1 MATNPLHLIVRSLS
15 TSSAKQQLIKPPIQ
29 IFGLEGR
36 YATALYSAATK
47 LKQLETVESELIK
60 FQGTMKT
67 DKKLN
72 EFIGDPSLKRSLK
85 VEALKQV
92 SSTMKLSPPTAN
104 LVGLLAENG
113 RLKNLN
119 SIINSFKTIMSA
131 HRGEIPC
138 EVTTAKPLDDA
149 TKQELQAAL
158 KSFAK
163 KGENILLQ
171 TKVDP
176 NIIGGMIVSIG
187 DKYVDMSIASKIKKY
202 SELIQSAA

>member
-1 MATNPLHLIVRSLS
+1 MATNPLHIIVRSLS
-15 TSSAKQQLIKPPIQ
+15 TSSVKQQLIKPPIQ

-60 FQGTMKT
+60 FQGTLKT

-72 EFIGDPSLKRSLK
+72 EFINDPSLKRPLK

-92 SSTMKLSPPTAN
+92 ASTMKMSPPTAN

-119 SIINSFKTIMSA
+119 AIINSFKTIMSA

-202 SELIQSAA
+202 SEIIQSAA

>member
-1 MATNPLHLIVRSLS
+1 MASNPLHIIIRSLS
-15 TSSAKQQLIKPPIQ
+15 TSSMRHQMVKPPIQ

-47 LKQLETVESELIK
+47 LKQLETVESELVK

-72 EFIGDPSLKRSLK
+72 EFIRDPSLKRSLK

-92 SSTMKLSPPTAN
+92 SSSLKLSPPTAN
-104 LVGLLAENG
+104 LIGLLAENG

-119 SIINSFKTIMSA
+119 AIINAFKVLMSA

-149 TKQELQAAL
+149 TKQELTAAL

>member
-1 MATNPLHLIVRSLS
+1 MATNPLHIIVRSLS
-15 TSSAKQQLIKPPIQ
+15 TSSVKQQLIKPPIQ

-60 FQGTMKT
+60 FQGTLKT

-72 EFIGDPSLKRSLK
+72 EFINDPSLKRPLK

-92 SSTMKLSPPTAN
+92 ASTMKMSPPTAN

-119 SIINSFKTIMSA
+119 AIINSFKAIMSA

-187 DKYVDMSIASKIKKY
+187 DKYVDMSIASKIKK
-202 SELIQSAA
+202 LL